1 VFIFHVSK
9 PFVILM
15 LGRAGGQSMAKP
27 CLIGVVT
34 ARTRSSQI
42 KWQFFS
48 ELSLAFEVVALV

>member
-1 VFIFHVSK
+1 
-9 PFVILM
+9 M